1 MKKERFSQNGIVRK
15 VAFAGMLS
23 ALAVAFSALESLLT
37 PVLPPGRKA
46 GACKY
51 RGSCSALSI
60 SASAELLP

>member
-37 PVLPPGRKA
+37 PVLPRA
-46 GACKY
+46 QS
-51 RGSCSALSI
+51 RGLLISRSCSALSI